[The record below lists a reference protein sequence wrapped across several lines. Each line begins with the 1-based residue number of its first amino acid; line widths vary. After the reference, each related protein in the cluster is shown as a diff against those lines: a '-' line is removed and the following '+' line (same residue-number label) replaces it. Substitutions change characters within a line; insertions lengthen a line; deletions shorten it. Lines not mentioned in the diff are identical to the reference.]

1 VEVGGNQKVTQPDA
15 DPRALLSASTW
26 NVDALHSQLLVS
38 VRHMAVT
45 SLRAKFPKLSGA
57 LEVDPGDPLRSTL
70 TLEADTRAVT
80 TGHPPQE
87 DFMRSE
93 HWLDAENHPT
103 FTFRSTSVVPLDG
116 THYVVHGD
124 LTLRGVTRPVEF
136 PLEFHGVV
144 SDPWGLR
151 AGFTSRFTVDR
162 RDFGITWNREFDW
175 GQMAGNELEVSLD
188 IELAHAD
195 EAQAQ
200 KPRS

>member
-1 VEVGGNQKVTQPDA
+1 MTQPDA
-15 DPRALLSASTW
+15 DPRALLRASRW

-57 LEVDPGDPLRSTL
+57 LEVDSGDPLRSTL
-70 TLEADTRAVT
+70 TVEADTRSVT
-80 TGHPPQE
+80 TGHAPQE

-103 FTFRSTSVVPLDG
+103 FTFRSTSVVPQDG

-124 LTLRGVTRPVEF
+124 LTLRGVTRPVEI

-188 IELAHAD
+188 IELGHAD
-195 EAQAQ
+195 EALAQ
-200 KPRS
+200 RPRS